1 MNIREH
7 FPHLRGYPKKAPL
20 LLTVLLTACQHTEPH
35 PAQAQVAA
43 HLPAKASVF
52 ASGAVRNP
60 SSAAALLRN
69 LQRALTE
76 PLLLSEEL
84 YEDEVLHA
92 FFGGSIVE
100 VLNRNP
106 PNHFVFIRGLDY
118 LPARERAQTQVGL
131 RKVRAT
137 NAEPLTAFL
146 SVNCS
151 CELQL
156 RDVDAVFGT
165 TGRVIAEYRPP
176 MTPHL
181 PAPPPASNEL
191 GNLRVTYPVKTQ
203 TGYSS
208 TLSAITDSIGNV
220 RLLEARQWSSL

>member
-7 FPHLRGYPKKAPL
+7 FRNLRGHPKKTAL
-20 LLTVLLTACQHTEPH
+20 LLTVVLTACQHTEPR
-35 PAQAQVAA
+35 PAQAQVATDV
-43 HLPAKASVF
+43 PAKSSVF

-60 SSAAALLRN
+60 TSAAALLRN
-69 LQRALTE
+69 LQRALAE

-84 YEDEVLHA
+84 YEDEVLRA
-92 FFGGSIVE
+92 FFGGSTVE

-106 PNHFVFIRGLDY
+106 PDHLVFIRGLDY

-191 GNLRVTYPVKTQ
+191 GNLRVTYQIKTQ
-203 TGYSS
+203 SGYSS
-208 TLSAITDSIGNV
+208 TLSAITDPIGNV